1 MEVKRIQQMEETDVL
16 TAGVN
21 AAGNAMEA
29 SENQAIPQAITRLPV
44 HVKSISPRLLSGQTS
59 RRAHI

>member
-1 MEVKRIQQMEETDVL
+1 MEETDVL